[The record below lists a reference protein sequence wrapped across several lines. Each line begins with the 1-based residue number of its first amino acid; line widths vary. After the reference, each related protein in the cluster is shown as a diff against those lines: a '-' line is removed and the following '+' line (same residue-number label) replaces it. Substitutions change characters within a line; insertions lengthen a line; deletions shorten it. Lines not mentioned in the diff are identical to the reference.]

1 MRGLRIGF
9 IGLTGVALS
18 FVASRAVAQQQAAQQ
33 PTTVQ
38 LPEFHQT
45 SVSTTVSVPDR
56 GAAFLGG
63 MNSAAAGTVNQGVP
77 GMNVR
82 PFSNAGSVRI
92 GIGGSASISARIH
105 DRQAMDAAILG
116 QTAGSAQEA
125 LVTAPEVLNSAGGSV
140 ADLKARAEAADAARQ
155 AQAADELARARQLLA
170 EGKPGVAKIY
180 FQMAAKHASGDVKQ
194 HALAELE
201 SLKQPKAAVAGK

>member
-1 MRGLRIGF
+1 MDRWLF
-9 IGLTGVALS
+9 TSVALIGLANS
-18 FVASRAVAQQQAAQQ
+18 AAAQQQQAQQ

-63 MNSAAAGTVNQGVP
+63 MNSAAAGAVSQGVP
-77 GMNVR
+77 GIGAR

-92 GIGGSASISARIH
+92 GMGGGGFVSARIH
-105 DRQAMDAAILG
+105 DMQAMDEAVLG
-116 QTAGSAQEA
+116 QTANNGRPP
-125 LVTAPEVLNSAGGSV
+125 LVLAPEILNQPAGSV
-140 ADLKARAEAADAARQ
+140 AAMKAAAEADAAAHEREAADNLEHGRQ
-155 AQAADELARARQLLA
+155 FLK

-180 FQMAAKHASGDVKQ
+180 LNMAAKNSTGDVRTQ
-194 HALAELE
+194 ALAELQA
-201 SLKQPKAAVAGK
+201 LKQPKTSVAGK